1 MSSSSDLL
9 LYTGYETTALDD
21 FNERLYDLDEVYA
34 APIMTTDADGPRP
47 FCGRI
52 LAVGYRG
59 GMVWEDDLQAAL
71 DAVKWNYPHQVVAIL
86 RHVDL
91 DPAEARVYRPRYR
104 IEIGYYEDT
113 VTQLGP
119 EEPDNA

>member
-1 MSSSSDLL
+1 MSTSSDLL
-9 LYTGYETTALDD
+9 LYTGYEKPDTIDD
-21 FNERLYDLDEVYA
+21 FNERLYALDEAYA

-47 FCGRI
+47 FLGRI

-59 GMVWEDDLQAAL
+59 GMVWEDDLQAIL
-71 DAVKWNYPHQVVAIL
+71 DAVKWYHPHQVVAIL
-86 RHVDL
+86 RHADL

-104 IEIGYYEDT
+104 IDTGYYEDT

-119 EEPDNA
+119 EEKP

>member
-1 MSSSSDLL
+1 M
-9 LYTGYETTALDD
+9 
-21 FNERLYDLDEVYA
+21 
-34 APIMTTDADGPRP
+34 
-47 FCGRI
+47 FCG
-52 LAVGYRG
+52 LLWAAGLDG
-59 GMVWEDDLQAAL
+59 GSVWEDDLQAIL

-104 IEIGYYEDT
+104 IEYGYYEDT

-119 EEPDNA
+119 ED